1 MIKLPS
7 GVDIN
12 NLIDDIR
19 IISWKAADILLYY
32 SRMLENSD
40 DKINILQNNNEKDP
54 VTLADLEVNEIII
67 KGIKEKYKRNS
78 LNIMTELEELEDIVG
93 SLESI
98 EPFGIEPD
106 FSSLGLEPAEVLG
119 FQTEE
124 ELENAI
130 KLLTMEVNAFNF
142 LLFDN

>member
-1 MIKLPS
+1 M
-7 GVDIN
+7 N
-12 NLIDDIR
+12 
-19 IISWKAADILLYY
+19 
-32 SRMLENSD
+32 
-40 DKINILQNNNEKDP
+40 
-54 VTLADLEVNEIII
+54 
-67 KGIKEKYKRNS
+67 
-78 LNIMTELEELEDIVG
+78 ELEELEDIVG

-130 KLLTMEVNAFNF
+130 KLLIIEVKHRNF
-142 LLFDN
+142 ILIDI

>member
-1 MIKLPS
+1 
-7 GVDIN
+7 
-12 NLIDDIR
+12 
-19 IISWKAADILLYY
+19 
-32 SRMLENSD
+32 
-40 DKINILQNNNEKDP
+40 
-54 VTLADLEVNEIII
+54 
-67 KGIKEKYKRNS
+67 
-78 LNIMTELEELEDIVG
+78 MTELEELEDIVG

-130 KLLTMEVNAFNF
+130 NLLTMEVNLSSFI
-142 LLFDN
+142 LFDI

>member
-1 MIKLPS
+1 
-7 GVDIN
+7 
-12 NLIDDIR
+12 
-19 IISWKAADILLYY
+19 
-32 SRMLENSD
+32 
-40 DKINILQNNNEKDP
+40 
-54 VTLADLEVNEIII
+54 
-67 KGIKEKYKRNS
+67 
-78 LNIMTELEELEDIVG
+78 MTELEELEDIVG

-130 KLLTMEVNAFNF
+130 NLLTMEVNLSSFP
-142 LLFDN
+142 LFDI